1 MKDDFEPLIIPGVEK
16 HHMIGIEYGL
26 TNHDEDFES
35 LVTNGTEGVFIK
47 TGTFNSMKY
56 DATVDKEP
64 IVEYN
69 SAQVAIKWQK
79 MLDVL

>member
-1 MKDDFEPLIIPGVEK
+1 
-16 HHMIGIEYGL
+16 MIGIEYGL
-26 TNHDEDFES
+26 TNYDEDFES

-64 IVEYN
+64 IYKYCARL
-69 SAQVAIKWQK
+69 SIQ
-79 MLDVL
+79 LDQMPYILGTI

>member
-1 MKDDFEPLIIPGVEK
+1 
-16 HHMIGIEYGL
+16 MIGIEYGL

-64 IVEYN
+64 IIDLVDRILQTL
-69 SAQVAIKWQK
+69 AR
-79 MLDVL
+79 

>member
-1 MKDDFEPLIIPGVEK
+1 
-16 HHMIGIEYGL
+16 MIGIEYGL
-26 TNHDEDFES
+26 TNHDQDFES

-64 IVEYN
+64 IIDLVDR
-69 SAQVAIKWQK
+69 I
-79 MLDVL
+79 L